1 MLLKESLSG
10 RILITTV
17 MNINYGGYETDDN
30 HVSSAFCAAQIVN
43 SNVKIR
49 LSYEPAYCFFF
60 FAIH

>member
-1 MLLKESLSG
+1 
-10 RILITTV
+10 
-17 MNINYGGYETDDN
+17 MNINYGGYKTDDN

-60 FAIH
+60 FVIH